1 MPGSR
6 RYRYITQTNRLV
18 LWIIC
23 TAVVLNWVV
32 LFGKHNRKEKM
43 HMESSETQM
52 LRSRMLGWVYE
63 IAEVQTVF
71 VLHLNPKR
79 SILA

>member
-1 MPGSR
+1 M
-6 RYRYITQTNRLV
+6 NRLI

-32 LFGKHNRKEKM
+32 LFGKHNSKDKTRT
-43 HMESSETQM
+43 ESSGTQM

-63 IAEVQTVF
+63 ITEVQTVF

-79 SILA
+79 SILALKKVRLF